1 MLKKILMALVLLF
14 CAACAHK
21 ESEPN
26 HKPEVHKAP
35 PPPTAGAS
43 IEAKELAAEEQAPYV
58 TEFKFRKGEKILSA
72 ADTSR
77 IKKFLDEAKK
87 HGEIT
92 GIQIVSWADKEYPQ
106 KPTKHLSLD
115 QVTLA
120 KDRGDTIATAFRGLD
135 KDLKIETLNMADRPS
150 RFAEWFDTKNA
161 QIKSALEAAGI
172 PHDGGKAKS
181 PPKASHAIVLL
192 TLKKR

>member
-1 MLKKILMALVLLF
+1 MLRKIFVSLAVFWFM
-14 CAACAHK
+14 ACAHTD
-21 ESEPN
+21 N
-26 HKPEVHKAP
+26 KPEPHKAP
-35 PPPTAGAS
+35 PPPAAGTS

-72 ADTSR
+72 ADMDR
-77 IKKFLDEAKK
+77 VKKFLDEAKA

-92 GIQIVSWADKEYPQ
+92 GIQIISWADKEYPA

-120 KDRGDTIATAFRGLD
+120 KDRANTVAAVFHGLD

-161 QIKSALEAAGI
+161 QVKNALEAAGI
-172 PHDGGKAKS
+172 PHDGGQAKS

-192 TLKKR
+192 MLKKH